1 MIMLCS
7 RELWIEKMV
16 MFIVYLV
23 IVVLVKLPWL
33 GVLVLCV
40 FV

>member
-1 MIMLCS
+1 MIMICS
-7 RELWIEKMV
+7 RKLWIEKMV

>member
-1 MIMLCS
+1 MIMICS

>member
-1 MIMLCS
+1 MIMICS
-7 RELWIEKMV
+7 RELWIEKVV